1 MAVLGSSGIEVFAVA
16 LGSNTFGWTSSK
28 QVSFDIMDA
37 YAEGGGNFIDS
48 ADVYSVWVPGNSGGE
63 AESIMGEWLSARGNR
78 GSVVVATKVSQH
90 PEYPGLS
97 ATNITAAAHASL
109 RRLQTDYIDLY
120 YAHYDDP
127 STPLE
132 ETVHAFDRLV
142 VDGVVR
148 SVGISNYSPER
159 VAEWVDIAGKDG
171 LGLPA
176 ALQPHYNLLVRKEVE
191 QQVLPL
197 ALEHQL
203 AVVPYRGLAGGF
215 LTGKYRS
222 SVDAADVA
230 RKDDVSDYLT
240 ERGFAVAQEVGRVA
254 NELGVEPASVALAWL
269 RSRPAVVAPIA
280 SASKADQVAPLM
292 ISAALT
298 LTDNQL
304 GRLEEA
310 SDAFGG

>member
-1 MAVLGSSGIEVFAVA
+1 VAVLGCSGIEVFAVA
-16 LGSNTFGWTSSK
+16 LGANTFGWTSSK
-28 QVSFDIMDA
+28 EVSFQVLDA
-37 YAEGGGNFIDS
+37 FGEGGGNFIDT
-48 ADVYSVWVPGNSGGE
+48 ADVYSAWVPGNPGGVS
-63 AESIMGEWLSARGNR
+63 ESIIGEWVSARSNR
-78 GSVVVATKVSQH
+78 SSVVIATKVSEH

-97 ATNITAAAHASL
+97 ATNIVAAAHASL

-159 VAEWVDIAGKDG
+159 IAQWVDIAGKDG

-176 ALQPHYNLLVRKEVE
+176 ALQPHYNLLVRKDVE
-191 QQVLPL
+191 REVLPL

-215 LTGKYRS
+215 LSGKYRS
-222 SVDAADVA
+222 AADAADVA
-230 RKDDVSDYLT
+230 RKDDVADYLN
-240 ERGFAVAQEVGRVA
+240 ERGFAVAQEVERVA
-254 NELGVEPASVALAWL
+254 KELGVEPASVALAWL

-280 SASKADQVAPLM
+280 SASRADQVASLM
-292 ISAALT
+292 TSATLT

-304 GRLEEA
+304 ARLGEA

>member
-1 MAVLGSSGIEVFAVA
+1 
-16 LGSNTFGWTSSK
+16 
-28 QVSFDIMDA
+28 
-37 YAEGGGNFIDS
+37 
-48 ADVYSVWVPGNSGGE
+48 
-63 AESIMGEWLSARGNR
+63 
-78 GSVVVATKVSQH
+78 VVIATKVSEH

-97 ATNITAAAHASL
+97 ATNIVAAAHASL

-159 VAEWVDIAGKDG
+159 IAQWVDIAGKDG

-176 ALQPHYNLLVRKEVE
+176 ALQPHYNLLVRKDVE
-191 QQVLPL
+191 REVLPL

-215 LTGKYRS
+215 LSGKYRS
-222 SVDAADVA
+222 AADAADVA
-230 RKDDVSDYLT
+230 RKDDVADYLN
-240 ERGFAVAQEVGRVA
+240 ERGFAVAQEVERVA
-254 NELGVEPASVALAWL
+254 KELGVEPASVALAWL

-280 SASKADQVAPLM
+280 SASRADQVASLM
-292 ISAALT
+292 TSATLT

-304 GRLEEA
+304 ARLGEA